1 MPEVASENNAF
12 LLLYCFISNHL
23 EMQEEFICLFIYLF
37 IHLFIYLFFGGR
49 YKKLFHGGFF
59 LEKNIINFEAG
70 SKFP

>member
-37 IHLFIYLFFGGR
+37 IYLFFGGH
-49 YKKLFHGGFF
+49 KKLFHGGFF
-59 LEKNIINFEAG
+59 LEKIIINFEADG
-70 SKFP
+70 KFQ